1 MKFAPCTRVLLL
13 NCVWRGVFRLLQ
25 EFGVKGSV
33 CQAPSGLADRQH
45 VVQWEETRQED
56 AEGLLTLQSALRS
69 AGEPGYVTVIITR
82 GRPGPA
88 ACQPLATLSCLSA
101 VSTGVAKR
109 CESVGDALQ
118 ASNA

>member
-1 MKFAPCTRVLLL
+1 M
-13 NCVWRGVFRLLQ
+13 Q

-45 VVQWEETRQED
+45 VVEWAETREED
-56 AEGLLTLQSALRS
+56 AEGLLTLQSVLRS
-69 AGEPGYVTVIITR
+69 AGEPGYVTVIIMR
-82 GRPGPA
+82 GRPGLA
-88 ACQPLATLSCLSA
+88 ACQPLATQSCLSS

-118 ASNA
+118 ASVNA